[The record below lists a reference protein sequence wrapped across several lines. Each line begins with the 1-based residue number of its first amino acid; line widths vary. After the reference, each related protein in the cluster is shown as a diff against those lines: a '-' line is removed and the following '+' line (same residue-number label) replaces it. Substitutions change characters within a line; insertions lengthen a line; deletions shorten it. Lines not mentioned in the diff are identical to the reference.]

1 MLFDR
6 RHKNKV
12 QMAWKVLVALI
23 IASMV
28 LLYAPVFK

>member
-6 RHKNKV
+6 RHRNKV
-12 QMAWKVLVALI
+12 QVAWKVLVALI

-28 LLYAPVFK
+28 LLYSPIFG